1 MRRVLDWHEE
11 TAISTEMTEQG
22 VVYCKYV
29 DECVVFDRARY
40 YLERGLIQNV
50 RDAVK
55 AGRAYERNVRQQKAR
70 RSRNNDRVFL

>member
-1 MRRVLDWHEE
+1 MRRVLDHHEE
-11 TAISTEMTEQG
+11 TAIAQEMSRQG

-29 DECVVFDRARY
+29 DECVVFDRAVY
-40 YLERGLIQNV
+40 YLERGLVQNV

-70 RSRNNDRVFL
+70 RSRNNDRVFS